1 MTTPVVVAA
10 DIFGVLVALDTGWWR
25 AEIVRIS
32 GLTDA
37 DFMKRWRESGL
48 GEAWDT
54 GALTISGLT
63 AKLGDLLDVPS
74 LTEEEVSALWG
85 NAVGGVDPVLG
96 PMAARL
102 SRERRL
108 ILASN
113 NNPVQWPIVERL
125 LADADFAPEI
135 PAVLSHQVGLS
146 KPDPEFY
153 VELIDRTAAL
163 DVVFVDDRLSNIE
176 AAEACGLKTVHH
188 TDPERTAAILGALL
202 DLGESE

>member
-25 AEIVRIS
+25 AEITRIS

-37 DFMKRWRESGL
+37 EFMKRWRESRL

-54 GALTISGLT
+54 GALTISGFT
-63 AKLGDLLDVPS
+63 AKLGDLLEVPG
-74 LTEEEVSALWG
+74 LTEHDVSGLWS
-85 NAVGGVDPVLG
+85 NAVGVVDPLLG

-113 NNPVQWPIVERL
+113 NNPVQWPIVEGL
-125 LADADFAPEI
+125 LVEAGFAPEI
-135 PAVLSHQVGLS
+135 PAVLSHEVGLS
-146 KPDPEFY
+146 KPDPGFY
-153 VELIDRTAAL
+153 AELIERTAGL

-176 AAEACGLKTVHH
+176 AAVAGGLKTVHH
-188 TDPERTAAILGALL
+188 TDSVQTAAILTALL

>member
-25 AEIVRIS
+25 AEITRIS

-37 DFMKRWRESGL
+37 QFMKRWRESGL

-54 GALTISGLT
+54 GALTVSGFT
-63 AKLGDLLDVPS
+63 AKLGDLLGVPD
-74 LTEEEVSALWG
+74 LTEQEVTGLWRD
-85 NAVGGVDPVLG
+85 AVGVVDPVLG

-113 NNPVQWPIVERL
+113 NNPVQWPIVEGL
-125 LADADFAPEI
+125 LAEAGFAPEI
-135 PAVLSHQVGLS
+135 PAVLSHEVGLS
-146 KPDPEFY
+146 KPDPGFY
-153 VELIDRTAAL
+153 AELIERTAGL

-176 AAEACGLKTVHH
+176 AAVASGLETVHH
-188 TDPERTAAILGALL
+188 TDSVQTAAILTALL

>member
-25 AEIVRIS
+25 AEITRIS
-32 GLTDA
+32 SLTDA
-37 DFMKRWRESGL
+37 EFMRRWRESGL

-54 GALTISGLT
+54 GALTISGFT
-63 AKLGDLLDVPS
+63 TKLGDLLEVPG
-74 LTEEEVSALWG
+74 LTEEEVSRLWG
-85 NAVGGVDPVLG
+85 DAVGAVDPVLG

-113 NNPVQWPIVERL
+113 NNPVQWPIIERL
-125 LADADFAPEI
+125 LAEADFAPEL

-146 KPDPEFY
+146 KPDQGFY
-153 VELIDRTAAL
+153 VELIERTAGL

-176 AAEACGLKTVHH
+176 AAAACGLKTVHH
-188 TDPERTAAILGALL
+188 TDSERTAAILAALV
-202 DLGESE
+202 DLGEPE